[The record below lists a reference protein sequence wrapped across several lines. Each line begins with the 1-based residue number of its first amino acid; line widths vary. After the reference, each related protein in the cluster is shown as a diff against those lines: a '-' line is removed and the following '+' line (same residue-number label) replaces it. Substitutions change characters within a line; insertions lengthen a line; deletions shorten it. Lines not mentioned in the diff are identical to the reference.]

1 MIAPMNTSF
10 LSATAITVILA
21 YLSIRSQAILALL
34 ALVLAFFMLLLSLAL
49 APNWV
54 RILLLLMGLWWCYQR
69 SDSETGL

>member
-1 MIAPMNTSF
+1 MNTSF

-69 SDSETGL
+69 SDSTS

>member
-10 LSATAITVILA
+10 LSATAITVLLA

-69 SDSETGL
+69 SDSTS